1 MEAKVSKP
9 GEAGRELSCC
19 GDALEQVPTR
29 VHGCGAPGTKSWGG
43 SRGHDGLKHQQIFF
57 SCQNKE
63 DFFDK
68 REQTEGLLSSAVSY
82 CSWKSMMVLQ
92 L

>member
-1 MEAKVSKP
+1 MGMPWSKCRP
-9 GEAGRELSCC
+9 ESIGAELLGQRAG
-19 GDALEQVPTR
+19 
-29 VHGCGAPGTKSWGG
+29 GG
-43 SRGHDGLKHQQIFF
+43 SRGHDGVKHQQIFF

-68 REQTEGLLSSAVSY
+68 REQTEGLLSSAVFY
-82 CSWKSMMVLQ
+82 CSWKSMTALQ